1 MTEPIRILVVDD
13 HPVVRDGLVT
23 ILGTQSD
30 FVIVGEA
37 REGTECL
44 SKCAELLPD
53 VVLLDLEIP
62 DPDGIEVIK
71 QLQARHPQIRILV
84 FTAFDTDDLIVN
96 AIQAGAHGY
105 LLKGAPRDQI
115 FNAIRVIHSGESMLQ
130 PIVASKFIQSMK
142 TRSPE
147 FKPLTER
154 EREVLHLMAQGKT
167 NREIADALVVVER
180 TVKFH
185 VGSILEKLNAS
196 NRTEAVMIALQHGL
210 VEL

>member
-30 FVIVGEA
+30 LEVVGEA
-37 REGTECL
+37 REGAECL
-44 SKCAELLPD
+44 LKCAELLPD

-71 QLQARHPQIRILV
+71 QLQEQFSQIRILV

-105 LLKGAPRDQI
+105 LLKGVPRDQI
-115 FNAIRVIHSGESMLQ
+115 FNAIRVIHSGESLLQ

-147 FKPLTER
+147 FDPLTER
-154 EREVLHLMAQGKT
+154 EHEVLHLMAQGKT
-167 NREIADALVVVER
+167 NREIAESLVVVER